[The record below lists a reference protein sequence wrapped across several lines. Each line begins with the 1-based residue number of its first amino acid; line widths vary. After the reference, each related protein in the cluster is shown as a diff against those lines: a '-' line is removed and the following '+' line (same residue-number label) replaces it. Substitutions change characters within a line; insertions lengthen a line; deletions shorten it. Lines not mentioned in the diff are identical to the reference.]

1 MAKGGDSK
9 RWLKEHRDDGFVKS
23 ARVAGYRSRA
33 AYKLMEIDGRDRLL
47 APGLTVVD
55 LGAAPGGWT
64 QVAVE
69 RTQPDGCVVA
79 LDLRP
84 MTPLPGATVIEGDF
98 SAQETLDALLERLGD
113 RAVGLVMSDMAPNM
127 SGIDVVDQ
135 ARAMHLA
142 QLSLDLAKRV
152 LGEQGALLVKVFH
165 GDGFDDFCRELKAC
179 FERLSTRKPRAS
191 RARSRETYL
200 LARGYRQ

>member
-1 MAKGGDSK
+1 MAKGGSSR

-23 ARVAGYRSRA
+23 ARAEGYRSRA
-33 AYKLMEIDGRDRLL
+33 AYKLMEIDDRDRLL

-69 RTQPDGCVVA
+69 RTRPDGCVVA
-79 LDLRP
+79 LDLLP
-84 MTPLPGATVIEGDF
+84 MTPLAGATLIEGDF

-113 RAVGLVMSDMAPNM
+113 RTVGLVMSDMAPNM
-127 SGIDVVDQ
+127 SGIGVVDQ

-142 QLSLDLAKRV
+142 ELSLDFAKRV
-152 LGEQGALLVKVFH
+152 LAENGALLVKVFH
-165 GDGFDDFCRELKAC
+165 GVGFDDFCRELKAR